1 MEWKFLDYPLTQR
14 YPATPIKPINLLEPG
29 GGGRKRRNSSS
40 KAAVGRVR
48 GNRCFGVS
56 RPISPKWNERGWA
69 IVEADP
75 CRVYIYI
82 YISVYRAT
90 LLADAFL
97 RPPPLFLP
105 LAEIARDPN
114 RPRAR
119 ARARARDFWRP
130 RFTMGS
136 ARAPLSRKALL
147 QTPLSRTGRE
157 GLKLVMTHLGQIT
170 TRIATRVAT
179 PRTISSNPFTINIR
193 YVDFKLEKLL
203 KKKRN

>member
-14 YPATPIKPINLLEPG
+14 YPATPIKPINLLKPG
-29 GGGRKRRNSSS
+29 GKERK
-40 KAAVGRVR
+40 KKFQLEPAVGRVR

-75 CRVYIYI
+75 RRVYIC
-82 YISVYRAT
+82 
-90 LLADAFL
+90 
-97 RPPPLFLP
+97 LP
-105 LAEIARDPN
+105 CHSSRRCVFTPASSFFA
-114 RPRAR
+114 PRRNCQRSKQASCSR
-119 ARARARDFWRP
+119 TRARDFWRP

-147 QTPLSRTGRE
+147 QTPLSRAGRE

-170 TRIATRVAT
+170 TRVAT
-179 PRTISSNPFTINIR
+179 PVATISSNPSVHVSIVTYTIHR
-193 YVDFKLEKLL
+193 F
-203 KKKRN
+203 

>member
-75 CRVYIYI
+75 RRVYIYI
-82 YISVYRAT
+82 C
-90 LLADAFL
+90 
-97 RPPPLFLP
+97 LP
-105 LAEIARDPN
+105 CHSSRRCVFTPASSFFA
-114 RPRAR
+114 PRRNCQRSKQAPCSR
-119 ARARARDFWRP
+119 TRARARDFWRP

-170 TRIATRVAT
+170 TRVATRVAT

-203 KKKRN
+203 KKKKRN

>member
-75 CRVYIYI
+75 RRVYIYI
-82 YISVYRAT
+82 YLSTV
-90 LLADAFL
+90 
-97 RPPPLFLP
+97 PLFSPMRFYARLLFFCPSPKLP
-105 LAEIARDPN
+105 EIQTGPVLAH
-114 RPRAR
+114 AR
-119 ARARARDFWRP
+119 ARAR
-130 RFTMGS
+130 
-136 ARAPLSRKALL
+136 LL
-147 QTPLSRTGRE
+147 TAAVHDGVSE
-157 GLKLVMTHLGQIT
+157 GPAFSQGPPPNTSVPYW
-170 TRIATRVAT
+170 TRG
-179 PRTISSNPFTINIR
+179 P
-193 YVDFKLEKLL
+193 
-203 KKKRN
+203 

>member
-75 CRVYIYI
+75 RRVYI

-119 ARARARDFWRP
+119 ARARARATFDGRGSRWGQRGP
-130 RFTMGS
+130 RFL
-136 ARAPLSRKALL
+136 ARPSSKHLCPVLDERALS
-147 QTPLSRTGRE
+147 S
-157 GLKLVMTHLGQIT
+157 
-170 TRIATRVAT
+170 
-179 PRTISSNPFTINIR
+179 
-193 YVDFKLEKLL
+193 
-203 KKKRN
+203 